1 MGPEDSG
8 GTRAGGLSSGRVC
21 RPARGRLGGQP
32 SDSQP
37 GHHVPTHPECRQWLH
52 VLLPGHQ
59 GLDSESFSFGAISV
73 LETCRALPFLTPR
86 RALGQLSGTS
96 VDPSLPSGFF
106 LESLQQAFCSSLPG
120 CPIFLP
126 LLDGK
131 KSRIFTPLEEAINEF
146 SVSPARSGKTLDNV
160 SQSPWAS
167 RLSSFRWDRYRHTVP
182 APRRPPRPG
191 PRVKTR
197 GGSRRVNAADAASG

>member
-1 MGPEDSG
+1 MSVTSANSRGPGRAGGVLQLSPGWAGGSAVGPEDSG

-59 GLDSESFSFGAISV
+59 GLDSESFSFGAVSV

-120 CPIFLP
+120 CPVSLP
-126 LLDGK
+126 LLDRR
-131 KSRIFTPLEEAINEF
+131 KSRIFTLLGGGSYKRVF
-146 SVSPARSGKTLDNV
+146 C
-160 SQSPWAS
+160 
-167 RLSSFRWDRYRHTVP
+167 LSSKERQDL
-182 APRRPPRPG
+182 G
-191 PRVKTR
+191 
-197 GGSRRVNAADAASG
+197 